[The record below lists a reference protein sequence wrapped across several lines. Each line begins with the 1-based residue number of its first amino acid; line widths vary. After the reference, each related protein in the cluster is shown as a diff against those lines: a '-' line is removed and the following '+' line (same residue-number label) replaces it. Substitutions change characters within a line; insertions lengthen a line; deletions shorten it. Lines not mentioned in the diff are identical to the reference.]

1 MKSRRKSSQCAA
13 FVLSRLVIFSALFA
27 LCETMVAGA
36 EDRDADRGRFLR
48 KYWYEPGIEHGN
60 PSFNSRFR
68 VNAPDA
74 VLHPSFMHRSEVRGN
89 GMMLVLIEEDL
100 SRVAGAELYLEL
112 WGGHPGTANKR
123 VTINGR
129 STYKIPEVGAEE
141 NNCTYSYPT
150 LALKITDLVNGYNAL
165 QFACDRGKSFWGHF
179 IVDNACLRVVLH
191 DDHPDLEKTGFAGFE
206 AALLVHPIVPDREV
220 IPIELKISFSGEE
233 KVSSVEF
240 VGYYYGYDENGNGKF
255 TDWHGFTKNRLPQAI
270 LGTSTAEPF
279 SMEWDV
285 SMLPAQKDVA
295 VKATVHF
302 KDHPEISYET
312 PVLRGLRIPPRKQS
326 RVRLYTSSDLPHPF
340 WSRASRANECT
351 ILIDEDPEQ
360 IEKAELHV
368 VIWDGGRG
376 KVEHPFTF
384 NGHPFPV
391 AGKGHHDVLY
401 RRLPVDPGILKQ
413 GPNRI
418 VLLSDTDHH
427 GIEVLLPGP
436 AIIVRSKR
444 EDSNLTGP
452 ARR

>member
-1 MKSRRKSSQCAA
+1 
-13 FVLSRLVIFSALFA
+13 
-27 LCETMVAGA
+27 
-36 EDRDADRGRFLR
+36 
-48 KYWYEPGIEHGN
+48 
-60 PSFNSRFR
+60 
-68 VNAPDA
+68 
-74 VLHPSFMHRSEVRGN
+74 
-89 GMMLVLIEEDL
+89 
-100 SRVAGAELYLEL
+100 
-112 WGGHPGTANKR
+112 
-123 VTINGR
+123 
-129 STYKIPEVGAEE
+129 
-141 NNCTYSYPT
+141 
-150 LALKITDLVNGYNAL
+150 
-165 QFACDRGKSFWGHF
+165 
-179 IVDNACLRVVLH
+179 
-191 DDHPDLEKTGFAGFE
+191 
-206 AALLVHPIVPDREV
+206 
-220 IPIELKISFSGEE
+220 
-233 KVSSVEF
+233 
-240 VGYYYGYDENGNGKF
+240 
-255 TDWHGFTKNRLPQAI
+255 
-270 LGTSTAEPF
+270 
-279 SMEWDV
+279 
-285 SMLPAQKDVA
+285 MLPAQKDVA